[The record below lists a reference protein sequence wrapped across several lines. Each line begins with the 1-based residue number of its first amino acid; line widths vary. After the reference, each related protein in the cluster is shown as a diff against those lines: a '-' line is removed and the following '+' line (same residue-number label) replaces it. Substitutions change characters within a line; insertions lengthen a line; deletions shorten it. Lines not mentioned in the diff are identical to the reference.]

1 MNQKAKNYHSGFV
14 TIIGS
19 PNVGKSSLMNRM
31 IGEKIAIVSSKPQ
44 TTRSRIMGVLSRPEH
59 QIVFLDTPGIHDPR
73 TKLGEYMMHSVRD
86 AMDGMDAVL
95 VLFDITHITEND
107 LRVAEGMKE
116 KKVPVILALNKID
129 LATPEQILAATAKAA
144 EIGFEEIIPV
154 SARTGDG
161 VEELIKSL
169 ENHLPEGPQYFP
181 EDMITDQPE
190 RQICAELI
198 REKLLACLDKEI
210 PHGTAVEIER
220 FAERENGIIDLE
232 AVIYCEKNS
241 HKGIIIGK
249 NGAMLR
255 EIGSRART
263 DIEALLGTK
272 VYLQTWVRVKE
283 NWRDSEVLLRNFGYR
298 DTGWAT
304 FQPMHLCCGKCAI
317 KRRTRY

>member
-1 MNQKAKNYHSGFV
+1 MNQIATNYHSGFV
-14 TIIGS
+14 TIIGK

-95 VLFDITHITEND
+95 VIFDVTHITEND

-144 EIGFEEIIPV
+144 DIGFEEIIPV
-154 SARTGDG
+154 SAKSGDG
-161 VEELIKSL
+161 VEELITSL
-169 ENHLPEGPQYFP
+169 EKHLPEGPHYFP

-190 RQICAELI
+190 RILCAEII
-198 REKLLACLDKEI
+198 REKALRHLRDEV
-210 PHGTAVEIER
+210 PHGIGVEIMK
-220 FAERENGIIDLE
+220 IE
-232 AVIYCEKNS
+232 AISDKLTEINATVYCERAA

-249 NGAMLR
+249 NGSMLQI
-255 EIGSRART
+255 IGTEARL
-263 DIEALLGTK
+263 DIEKMMDTHINLKLWVKIRPDWRNNAADLKNLG
-272 VYLQTWVRVKE
+272 Y
-283 NWRDSEVLLRNFGYR
+283 DS
-298 DTGWAT
+298 
-304 FQPMHLCCGKCAI
+304 
-317 KRRTRY
+317 